1 MLKRDNSL
9 FNEYKENLF
18 RLNNIDNP
26 NSYRAKMH
34 KISEL
39 NTNFYNNDNNYITK
53 KNSINDNKMNDTMI
67 PLNREKNNIIEIKNN
82 ELNFGFKNNKSF
94 NKIIQKEIFLNNK
107 IMLDSPVKKRKTLK
121 NIPINTHNNYFINFN
136 NPQSTMYNHNENRIK
151 NIHISLKK
159 IKLGSNRALS
169 KNQNQSIKN
178 KSNETYIHK
187 SPRRKRSLNTV
198 RSFLNHEISDIN
210 NSSNYTKLLSKIN
223 ISPKKN
229 RIIPR
234 PNIKHENMRKNILS
248 DNIILGNK
256 KIDKK
261 LLDQSKEIKMQFKKE
276 NEIIKMK
283 NEFFY
288 KNGILPEQKIDYENK
303 TIKIQSS
310 FRRFLSKKK
319 LYHLKNKF
327 FALKITKVNNL
338 IINNQNKENSINNKN
353 CLINTK
359 YILKYLLFKKEQKI
373 YNIIKISL
381 DKFKS
386 KTLNNFEKEPKINGY
401 KENINNLKIKI
412 IKIKDLITKKI
423 NKNKEAFF
431 KYFSNYY
438 YKNFFIDFNLCINI
452 INKLI
457 YINKIDSYNNIFF
470 NSKREY
476 LPQSHI
482 EKHLSN
488 INKENNSISLSSIN
502 DIKRLIKK
510 VSETNSE
517 ELKKFYFRDIIKI
530 IQKIDN
536 EQKIIEN
543 TKNIKAFAIA
553 LISKINNNLIRNY
566 NFFYYKL
573 LFLKND
579 RTINQERNNHNKI
592 KQNIKSIEELS
603 YYNQKN
609 IEINNV
615 IKKVQ
620 I

>member
-26 NSYRAKMH
+26 NSYRAKIH

-121 NIPINTHNNYFINFN
+121 NIPINTNNNYFINFN

-338 IINNQNKENSINNKN
+338 IIKNQNKENSINNKN

-373 YNIIKISL
+373 YNIIKTSF

-386 KTLNNFEKEPKINGY
+386 RTLNNFDNRPIINGY
-401 KENINNLKIKI
+401 KENKNYFKIKI
-412 IKIKDLITKKI
+412 MKIKDLITKKI

-510 VSETNSE
+510 VNEANSE

-553 LISKINNNLIRNY
+553 LISKINNSLIRNY

-573 LFLKND
+573 LFLKNE
-579 RTINQERNNHNKI
+579 RTINLERNNHNKI
-592 KQNIKSIEELS
+592 KENIKSIEELS

>member
-121 NIPINTHNNYFINFN
+121 NIPINTNKNYFINFN

-470 NSKREY
+470 NAKREY

-502 DIKRLIKK
+502 DIKRLMKK
-510 VSETNSE
+510 SSETNSE

-573 LFLKND
+573 LFLKNE